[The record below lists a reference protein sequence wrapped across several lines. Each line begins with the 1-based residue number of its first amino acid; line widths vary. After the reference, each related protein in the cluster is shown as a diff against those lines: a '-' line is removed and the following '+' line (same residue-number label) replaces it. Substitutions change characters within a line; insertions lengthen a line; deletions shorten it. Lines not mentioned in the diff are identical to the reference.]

1 MKTKIL
7 RNFEKSLKTFK
18 DRNFLEEL
26 SDDIGVYQNLGY
38 QVFSQFSPDS
48 AQSSLILLQNFFY
61 KRGFSPN
68 IFGIYSQKSLKLQRV
83 FNNLKRTKD
92 KDEDGSLVKNLQ
104 RTKTFEGLLQQYVKI
119 QMMV

>member
-1 MKTKIL
+1 MYS
-7 RNFEKSLKTFK
+7 EKL
-18 DRNFLEEL
+18 L
-26 SDDIGVYQNLGY
+26 DDIGLYQNLGY

-48 AQSSLILLQNFFY
+48 AQFSLILLQNFFY

-68 IFGIYSQKSLKLQRV
+68 IFGIYSQKSLKLQRF